1 MLRWAGL
8 SIAPANAHPDVL
20 VEVDEVTESNDNDG
34 VAVAIERLLREGDG
48 VDPSSGQ

>member
-1 MLRWAGL
+1 
-8 SIAPANAHPDVL
+8 L

-34 VAVAIERLLREGDG
+34 VAVTIERLLRKGAG